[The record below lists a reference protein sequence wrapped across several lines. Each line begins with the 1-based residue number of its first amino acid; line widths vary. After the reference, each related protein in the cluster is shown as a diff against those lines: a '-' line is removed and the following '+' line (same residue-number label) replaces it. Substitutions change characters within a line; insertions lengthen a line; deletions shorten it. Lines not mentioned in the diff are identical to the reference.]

1 MNMAINIQSILIV
14 LGIGLVTGLLLGKI
28 YKNNIRHFKTY
39 DVIMTS
45 LRDFIQDPKTRNF
58 NYCRKYKEDGDN

>member
-28 YKNNIRHFKTY
+28 FKMEEKSNGEKRY
-39 DVIMTS
+39 S
-45 LRDFIQDPKTRNF
+45 NR
-58 NYCRKYKEDGDN
+58 CRY

>member
-28 YKNNIRHFKTY
+28 YKR
-39 DVIMTS
+39 
-45 LRDFIQDPKTRNF
+45 
-58 NYCRKYKEDGDN
+58 

>member
-28 YKNNIRHFKTY
+28 Y
-39 DVIMTS
+39 
-45 LRDFIQDPKTRNF
+45 TR
-58 NYCRKYKEDGDN
+58 YKDK